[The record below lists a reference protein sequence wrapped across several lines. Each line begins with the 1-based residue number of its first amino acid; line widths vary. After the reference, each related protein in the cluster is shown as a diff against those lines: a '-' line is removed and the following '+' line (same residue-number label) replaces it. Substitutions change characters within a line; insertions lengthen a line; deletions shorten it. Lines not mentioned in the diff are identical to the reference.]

1 VGGEQRK
8 WRANEKWPAAVA
20 VDQTALPWKLEIN
33 PCRLFSI
40 RWSLGPANHLPSPHA
55 PPNFFLAGGGRC
67 FRVGVS
73 VPSNFDSFLFGLRS
87 LIPSLGSLARSF
99 CLPRRP
105 QFRGK
110 TGTLSLSLSL
120 SLCAIYNTSIAT
132 LGLWML
138 YTNTCSSFL
147 FCIPRCTENTPKL
160 IITEVYNSTAALKPA
175 ILMLLQCRRRLLKF
189 MICRFP
195 CEWIVFGLE

>member
-8 WRANEKWPAAVA
+8 WRANEKGPAAVA

-40 RWSLGPANHLPSPHA
+40 RWSLGPANHLLFPE
-55 PPNFFLAGGGRC
+55 PPPPISFFGG
-67 FRVGVS
+67 VE
-73 VPSNFDSFLFGLRS
+73 SFLGWGFLFRRTLLLFYLGFAHRSHHSDRS
-87 LIPSLGSLARSF
+87 LFLSPPKTTIPWEDRH
-99 CLPRRP
+99 
-105 QFRGK
+105 
-110 TGTLSLSLSL
+110 LSLSLSL
-120 SLCAIYNTSIAT
+120 SACAIYNTSIAT

-138 YTNTCSSFL
+138 YTSTYSSFL
-147 FCIPRCTENTPKL
+147 FCISRCTENTPKL
-160 IITEVYNSTAALKPA
+160 IITEVDNSTAALKPA

-195 CEWIVFGLE
+195 CEWILFGLE